1 MSLAILPQ
9 NAYNTGIITKREQTM
24 IFDTHAHYDDEA
36 FNEDRESLL
45 TSLPGAGIGAVV
57 CVGASLPTVETS
69 IELAERFPWMYASVG
84 VHPHDVADLNE
95 ERMAWLTEMSRHE
108 KVVAVGEFGLD
119 YHYDDIDREQQKY
132 WFERQLLL
140 AQKVDKPII
149 IHTRDAAQDT
159 LDMMKSDAAKGLGG
173 IIHCFPFGAELARE
187 YLNLGYYL
195 GIGGVVT
202 FKNGKKT
209 KEAVAYAPLERIV
222 LETDCPYLAPTPFR
236 GKRNDSTLL
245 KLVISE
251 IAQIKGIS
259 EAEVERVTWENARK
273 VYRLV

>member
-1 MSLAILPQ
+1 
-9 NAYNTGIITKREQTM
+9 M

-36 FNEDRESLL
+36 FDLDREELL
-45 TSLPGAGIGAVV
+45 TSLAAAGIGAVV
-57 CVGASLPTVETS
+57 NIGASLSTTANSV
-69 IELAERFPWMYASVG
+69 ELAKKYPWIYATAG
-84 VHPHDVADLNE
+84 VHPHDVDELTDDS
-95 ERMAWLTEMSRHE
+95 MKWLSEVSRHE
-108 KVVAVGEFGLD
+108 KVVAVGEIGLD

-140 AQKVDKPII
+140 AQEVNKPVV

-159 LDMMKSDAAKGLGG
+159 LDMMRSDAAKGLGG

-187 YLNLGYYL
+187 YLNMGYYL

-251 IAQIKGIS
+251 IAQIKGVS
-259 EAEVERVTWENARK
+259 EAEVERVTWENAMK
-273 VYRLV
+273 VYQLGTMVNREERTDYGKIIF

>member
-1 MSLAILPQ
+1 
-9 NAYNTGIITKREQTM
+9 M

-36 FNEDRESLL
+36 FDEDRDSLL
-45 TSLPGAGIGAVV
+45 SSLPAAGIGAVV
-57 CVGASLPTVETS
+57 CVGASLPTVTTS
-69 IELAERFPWMYASVG
+69 IKLAEKYPWIYASVG

-95 ERMAWLTEMSRHE
+95 DVMVWLEKMSRHE
-108 KVVAVGEFGLD
+108 KVVAVGEIGLD
-119 YHYDDIDREQQKY
+119 YHYDDIDREAQKY

-159 LDMMKSDAAKGLGG
+159 LDMMKSDAAKGLNG

-187 YLNLGYYL
+187 YLNMGYYL
-195 GIGGVVT
+195 GIGGVLT

-245 KLVISE
+245 KLVVSE
-251 IAQIKGIS
+251 IAEIKGIS
-259 EAEVERVTWENARK
+259 EEEVERVTWENAKR
-273 VYRLV
+273 VYRIQ

>member
-1 MSLAILPQ
+1 M
-9 NAYNTGIITKREQTM
+9 KREMIM

-36 FNEDRESLL
+36 FDEDREGLL

-69 IELAERFPWMYASVG
+69 IALAQNYPWMYASVG
-84 VHPHDVADLNE
+84 VHPHDVADLND
-95 ERMAWLTEMSRHE
+95 ERMLWLEKMSRHE
-108 KVVAVGEFGLD
+108 KVVAVGEIGLD
-119 YHYDDIDREQQKY
+119 YHYDDIDREAQKY
-132 WFERQLLL
+132 WFERQLRL
-140 AQKVDKPII
+140 AEKVDKPVI

-222 LETDCPYLAPTPFR
+222 LETDCPYLAPTPYR

-245 KLVISE
+245 RLVISE
-251 IAQIKGIS
+251 IAGIKGIS
-259 EAEVERVTWENARK
+259 EEEVERVTWENAKR
-273 VYRLV
+273 VYRLR

>member
-1 MSLAILPQ
+1 
-9 NAYNTGIITKREQTM
+9 M

-36 FNEDRESLL
+36 FKEDRKSLL
-45 TSLPGAGIGAVV
+45 ASLPDAGIGAVV
-57 CVGASLPTVETS
+57 NIGANLYTTAMSLG
-69 IELAERFPWMYASVG
+69 LAEIYPWMYAAVG
-84 VHPHDVADLNE
+84 VHPHDVAE
-95 ERMAWLTEMSRHE
+95 LTEGSMKWLEEVGRRD
-108 KVVAVGEFGLD
+108 KVVAIGEIGLD

-132 WFERQLLL
+132 WFERQLLM
-140 AQKVDKPII
+140 AQKVDKPVV

-187 YLNLGYYL
+187 YLNMGYYL

-222 LETDCPYLAPTPFR
+222 LETDCPYLAPTPYR

-245 KLVISE
+245 RLVISE

-259 EAEVERVTWENARK
+259 EEEVESVTWENAKR
-273 VYRLV
+273 VYRIS

>member
-1 MSLAILPQ
+1 MRFRRMNLDCE
-9 NAYNTGIITKREQTM
+9 GETM

-36 FNEDRESLL
+36 FDEDRQQLL
-45 TSLPGAGIGAVV
+45 SSLPAAGIGGVV
-57 CVGASLPTVETS
+57 CVGASIPTVTTS
-69 IELAERFPWMYASVG
+69 VELAEQYPWIYASVG
-84 VHPHDVADLNE
+84 VHPHDVSDLNE
-95 ERMAWLTEMSRHE
+95 ERMVWLTEMGRHE
-108 KVVAVGEFGLD
+108 KVVAVGEIGLD
-119 YHYDDIDREQQKY
+119 YHYDDIDREQQRY

-140 AQKVDKPII
+140 AQKVEKPII
-149 IHTRDAAQDT
+149 IHTRDAARDT

-187 YLNLGYYL
+187 YLNMGYYL

-209 KEAVAYAPLERIV
+209 KEAVAYAPLTRLV

-251 IAQIKGIS
+251 IAQIKGVT
-259 EAEVERVTWENARK
+259 EAEVERVTWENAMK
-273 VYRLV
+273 VYRIPE